1 MERRIRRWQKVSE
14 MRVPAVSFIDSILLP
29 HLFILRLAWLAYFQG
44 AFTRDYLS
52 DSRALSM
59 TQASVG
65 LGDPSFRPILRVAP
79 RPKPPRAYCPFIPQ
93 ALHSRFYIFS
103 CRSVSSERLFF
114 LRQSFTNCTI
124 YSLLSWTWGAICS

>member
-29 HLFILRLAWLAYFQG
+29 HLFILRLAWLAYFRG

-52 DSRALSM
+52 DSRDLSM
-59 TQASVG
+59 TQASAG

-103 CRSVSSERLFF
+103 CRCVSSERL
-114 LRQSFTNCTI
+114 LRTVQL